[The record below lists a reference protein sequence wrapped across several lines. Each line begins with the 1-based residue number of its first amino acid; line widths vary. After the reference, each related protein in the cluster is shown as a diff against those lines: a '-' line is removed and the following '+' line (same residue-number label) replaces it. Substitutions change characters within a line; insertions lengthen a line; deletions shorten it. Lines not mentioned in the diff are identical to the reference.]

1 MVGFV
6 LLEEQKKLVREL
18 ERSNSDAQ
26 SLVSIGKSAMSIN
39 STSETPALQC
49 HQIKYVSFHFLQRY

>member
-26 SLVSIGKSAMSIN
+26 SLVSIGKLVMPIN
-39 STSETPALQC
+39 STSETPALPC
-49 HQIKYVSFHFLQRY
+49 HQIKYVSFLQLY